1 MRLLITLAF
10 FLSLFAADTWAD
22 QISIPYPPQADT
34 QAKAAEM
41 RANLDTVVDESNKQ
55 DVRIG
60 SVESD
65 VASLVGESSENT
77 TSVYLGLSTGASF
90 ANLGRGVSECI
101 NEFGSNATVM
111 TTEVFMALV
120 EAGGSLSNAGWG
132 RGDYSNGLERY
143 FAAAYDADAGDYAG
157 MMLFSDVNATRVFYK
172 TGTCPGAPAS
182 CATKQFHCMTRP
194 D

>member
-1 MRLLITLAF
+1 MSFRVTLMF
-10 FLSLFAADTWAD
+10 FFSFVTAAAWAD
-22 QISIPYPPQADT
+22 QISIPHPPQANT
-34 QAKAAEM
+34 KAKAADM
-41 RANLDTVVDESNKQ
+41 KANFDTIVEESNLQ
-55 DVRIG
+55 DARIG
-60 SVESD
+60 NVESN
-65 VASLVGESSENT
+65 VADLIGESSENT

-90 ANLGRGVSECI
+90 ANLGTGISECI
-101 NEFGSNATVM
+101 KEFGANATVM

-132 RGDYSNGLERY
+132 RGDYSTGLERY

-157 MMLFSDVNATRVFYK
+157 MMLFSGVNATRVFYK